1 MNKDSRIFIAG
12 HNGLVGS
19 AIMRKLRSEGYGNII
34 LRSSSELDLRDQISV
49 ASFFST
55 EKPEYVFF
63 AAGTVGGIMA
73 NVSFPAD
80 FIYNN
85 LMMISNTLQA
95 AKENKVKKF
104 LYLGSSCIYPKNS
117 VQPMKEECLLNGALE
132 ETNKSY
138 ALAKISGI
146 EMCFAFNKQ
155 FGMNNICLI
164 PTNMFGIND
173 NYHLTNSHLVAALIR
188 KFHEAKINNLPC
200 VKLWGTGTPQREI
213 LSSDEL
219 AKACLYFM
227 LNYSGNDVI
236 NIGVGKDSSISEIAD
251 LIKSVVNYKG
261 QIKFDTSKPDG
272 TKRKL
277 LDISKA
283 TKIGWSSESELYDD
297 LSKTYLDFVENYTKY
312 KNK

>member
-1 MNKDSRIFIAG
+1 MNKESRIFVAG

-19 AIMRKLRSEGYGNII
+19 AILRKLRSEGYENVI

-49 ASFFST
+49 NSFFST

-73 NVSFPAD
+73 NVSYPAD

-85 LMMISNTLQA
+85 LMMISNSLYA
-95 AKENKVKKF
+95 AKESKVKKF
-104 LYLGSSCIYPKNS
+104 LYLGSSCIYPKNAP
-117 VQPMKEECLLNGALE
+117 QPMHEDYLLTGALE
-132 ETNKSY
+132 ETNKAY

-146 EMCFAFNKQ
+146 EMCLSFNKQ

-173 NYHLTNSHLVAALIR
+173 NYHLSNSHLIAALIR
-188 KFHEAKINNLPC
+188 KFHEAKLNDLPF
-200 VKLWGTGTPQREI
+200 VELWGTGTPRREI

-219 AKACLYFM
+219 AEACLYFM
-227 LNYSGNDVI
+227 MNYSGNDVV
-236 NIGVGKDSSISEIAD
+236 NIGVGKDFSISEIAQM
-251 LIKSVVNYKG
+251 IKSVTKYEG
-261 QIKFDTSKPDG
+261 QIKYDASKPDG

-277 LDISKA
+277 LDTTRAIN
-283 TKIGWSSESELYDD
+283 IGWSSDSDLLDD
-297 LSKTYLDFVENYTKY
+297 LSKTYLDFVKNYTIY
-312 KNK
+312 TNN

>member
-34 LRSSSELDLRDQISV
+34 LRSSSELDLRDQMSV

-85 LMMISNTLQA
+85 LMMITNTLQA
-95 AKENKVKKF
+95 SKDNKVKKF

-117 VQPMKEECLLNGALE
+117 LQPMKEEYLLTGALE

-200 VKLWGTGTPQREI
+200 VELWGTGTPKREI

-236 NIGVGKDSSISEIAD
+236 NIGVGQDSSISKIAD

-283 TKIGWSSESELYDD
+283 IKVGWSSESELYDD
-297 LSKTYLDFVENYTKY
+297 LSKTYLDFVNNYTKY
-312 KNK
+312 TNK

>member
-104 LYLGSSCIYPKNS
+104 LYLGSSCIYPKNPI
-117 VQPMKEECLLNGALE
+117 QPMKEECLLTGALE

-200 VKLWGTGTPQREI
+200 VELWGTGTPQREI